1 MVAHHAELGLQ
12 LNLQV
17 LHRAAEL
24 RDLRPAA
31 LQGLRVS
38 GHLAVQLLRLESR
51 VSIGTKEDFQRGQR
65 MGIVPKSYPPRTT
78 PP

>member
-38 GHLAVQLLRLESR
+38 GHLTV
-51 VSIGTKEDFQRGQR
+51 
-65 MGIVPKSYPPRTT
+65 
-78 PP
+78 